1 VRENAATKKS
11 EAQFKTLDKA
21 QTALV
26 KYELDQGSLT
36 TKMNWGKIV

>member
-1 VRENAATKKS
+1 MKENAETKKS
-11 EAQFKTLDKA
+11 KAQFEALDNA

-36 TKMNWGKIV
+36 DMDWGHII